1 MLPDIKSKDETI
13 QRSRQFFKSCFRIS
27 SLFGY
32 NCFYPNSFMQLLSAL
47 SLSLYPRIALSFVQS
62 NKILAQSMPRT
73 KDISKRWTWGVEC
86 CTADIP
92 IRVNTSFFA
101 RIHKRQVVSD
111 TFGDGALE
119 GTTLVSYDD
128 KSISVERFI
137 LTLQK
142 QADKLARGTPNFSS
156 KILRGI

>member
-1 MLPDIKSKDETI
+1 MKLSKDRGNFSNLVSESLLYSGIIAFT
-13 QRSRQFFKSCFRIS
+13 RI
-27 SLFGY
+27 
-32 NCFYPNSFMQLLSAL
+32 LLCNYSQL
-47 SLSLYPRIALSFVQS
+47 SLSLSLSANRI
-62 NKILAQSMPRT
+62 ILCSKQQ
-73 KDISKRWTWGVEC
+73 DIGSIDAPYKRYFQKVNVGVEC